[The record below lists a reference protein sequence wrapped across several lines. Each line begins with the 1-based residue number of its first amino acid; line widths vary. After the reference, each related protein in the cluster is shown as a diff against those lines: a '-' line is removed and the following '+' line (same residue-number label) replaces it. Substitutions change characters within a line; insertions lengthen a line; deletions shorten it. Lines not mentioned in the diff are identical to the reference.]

1 MGTLFENVL
10 TASFHGSVV
19 IVAVLILRLI
29 LRKAPRKYLCYL
41 WLLAGIRLLM
51 PFEIQSDLSLQP
63 QSRPEAVIRWE
74 TPAVVE
80 PQATPVISQD
90 IEDASWADTQLPMTE
105 QASQEAATFL
115 EEPSSISGKK
125 VDLPALIPY
134 LWAGVAVIFLS
145 YSVYSYLSL
154 RRRVRDAVKIPGD
167 GNPKELKRPL
177 FWDLSSPE
185 STYLWE

>member
-1 MGTLFENVL
+1 MGTLFENIL

-63 QSRPEAVIRWE
+63 QSRPEAAIRWE

-80 PQATPVISQD
+80 PQTTPVISQD
-90 IEDASWADTQLPMTE
+90 IEDSTWVDAQIPVTE
-105 QASQEAATFL
+105 QPSVEAATSQ
-115 EEPSSISGKK
+115 EGQSSVSGKTI
-125 VDLPALIPY
+125 DLPALVPY

-154 RRRVRDAVKIPGD
+154 RRRD
-167 GNPKELKRPL
+167 GMR
-177 FWDLSSPE
+177 
-185 STYLWE
+185 